1 MALTIKKVIRM
12 AGGQAAL
19 AHKLGPP
26 VNSFGVGVWVRNG
39 YVPAEYR
46 RAVAVLIDCTVAQLI
61 PPEPEECKPKHRGVA
76 RAYAGMFHAVG
87 LRQRKAA
94 KLHQVSVDQI
104 ERWLSGHDEVPM
116 EAFMDVYAYAT
127 GKFRVRPTITVEQA
141 MSLTGL
147 NQAGVATLVGVS
159 RPMVTRWKEAGCMP
173 PAYTKRVMNSAATLG
188 LDED

>member
-1 MALTIKKVIRM
+1 MALTIKKVIRL

-26 VNSFGVGVWVRNG
+26 VNSFVVGIWVRNG

-61 PPEPEECKPKHRGVA
+61 PPEPEEGKPKHRGVA

-104 ERWLSGHDEVPM
+104 ERWLSGHDEAPTD
-116 EAFMDVYAYAT
+116 AFMDVHAYAS
-127 GKFRVRPTITVEQA
+127 GRLRMQENLTVEQA
-141 MSLTGL
+141 MKLTGL
-147 NQAGVATLVGVS
+147 NQSGIASLAGVA
-159 RPMVTRWKEAGCMP
+159 RPMATRWKAAGNIP
-173 PAYTKRVMNSAATLG
+173 LKHAKRIMGSIGRA
-188 LDED
+188 